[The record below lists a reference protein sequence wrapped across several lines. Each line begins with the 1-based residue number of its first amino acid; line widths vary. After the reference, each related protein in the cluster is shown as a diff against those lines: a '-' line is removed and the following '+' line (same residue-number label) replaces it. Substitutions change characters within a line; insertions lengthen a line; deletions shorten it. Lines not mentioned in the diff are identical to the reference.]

1 MRFMS
6 GVVVAVGLLG
16 CGGPEAE
23 QDPFETVGHTAQ
35 EIVGGIEARPNS
47 IPWIVSLQQDGSHFC
62 GGSLVRVS
70 AKEESDIVLTA
81 AHCVYDGLSNATAVA
96 GAHDLYRPT
105 STQVTARVTRA
116 VHHPQYNPVTT
127 LNDIAVLT
135 LDKPIKFDTSVARA
149 CGQSSSMRPN
159 LAPQLAG
166 GNTRVPVCLPASGDR
181 VAENTVATVAGWG
194 LTREGG
200 QDTSSILLQV
210 GVPVLRHQDVAN
222 NYRSQGIVID
232 ESAMLGAG
240 YPQGGKDACQGD
252 SGGPLVVK
260 GSQGYILQGIVSFG
274 VGCARAGLPGI
285 YTRVSNY
292 IPWINTQI
300 RSLSTVR

>member
-16 CGGPEAE
+16 CGGSEAE
-23 QDPFETVGHTAQ
+23 QAPFDTVGHTDQ

-70 AKEESDIVLTA
+70 DKEESDIVLTA
-81 AHCVYDGLSNATAVA
+81 AHCVYDGLVFTTASA
-96 GAHDLYRPT
+96 GAHDLYHPT
-105 STQVTARVTRA
+105 STQVTVRVTRA
-116 VHHPQYNPVTT
+116 VYHPQYNPDTT
-127 LNDIAVLT
+127 LNDIAVLK
-135 LDKPIKFDTSVARA
+135 LEKPIKFDTTVARA
-149 CGQSSSMRPN
+149 CGQSSGMRPN
-159 LAPQLAG
+159 LAPQLTG
-166 GNTRVPVCLPASGDR
+166 GNTRVPVCLPASGER
-181 VAENTVATVAGWG
+181 IAANTMATVAGWG

-200 QDTSSILLQV
+200 YDTSSLLLQV

-222 NYRSQGIVID
+222 SYATQGISIN
-232 ESAMLGAG
+232 ENAMFGAG
-240 YPQGGKDACQGD
+240 YAKGGKDACQGD
-252 SGGPLVVK
+252 SGGPLVVQ
-260 GSQGYILQGIVSFG
+260 GPQGYVLQGIVSFG

-300 RSLSTVR
+300 RSLSAVR

>member
-23 QDPFETVGHTAQ
+23 QAPFETVGHTDQ

-47 IPWIVSLQQDGSHFC
+47 HPWIVSLQQYGSHFC
-62 GGSLVRVS
+62 GGSLVRVGD
-70 AKEESDIVLTA
+70 KEESDIVITA
-81 AHCVYDGLSNATAVA
+81 AHCVYDGLANATAVA
-96 GAHDLYRPT
+96 GAHDLYNPT
-105 STQVTARVTRA
+105 STQVTARVTKA
-116 VHHPQYNPVTT
+116 VYHPQYNPDTT
-127 LNDIAVLT
+127 LNDIAVLK
-135 LDKPIKFDTSVARA
+135 LDKPIKFDTTVARA
-149 CGQSSSMRPN
+149 CGQSSGMRPN
-159 LAPQLAG
+159 LAPALAG
-166 GNTRVPVCLPASGDR
+166 GNTRVPVCLPSSGAR
-181 VAENTVATVAGWG
+181 VADNTMATVAGWG

-200 QDTSSILLQV
+200 YDTSSILLQV

-222 NYRSQGIVID
+222 SYRSQGINID
-232 ESAMLGAG
+232 ENAMLGAG
-240 YPQGGKDACQGD
+240 YKQGGKDACQGD
-252 SGGPLVVK
+252 SGGPLVVQRP
-260 GSQGYILQGIVSFG
+260 QGYVLQGIVSFG

-300 RSLSTVR
+300 RTLSAVR